1 MGSIMDVRTYDR
13 NADLIAQIL
22 FKMNKLYTKPDSIEE
37 HLKLELVAALHRA
50 LAANDKLGKL
60 TEKGLI

>member
-1 MGSIMDVRTYDR
+1 MDPRRYDR